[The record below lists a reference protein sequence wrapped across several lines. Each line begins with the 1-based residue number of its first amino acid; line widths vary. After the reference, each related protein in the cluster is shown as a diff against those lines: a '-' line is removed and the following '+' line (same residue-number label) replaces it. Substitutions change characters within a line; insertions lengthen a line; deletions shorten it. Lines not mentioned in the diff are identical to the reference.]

1 MKKKVILLPLI
12 MMALASC
19 GGNSSKNSTEPAPS
33 NSTSTSTSTKPSTST
48 STKPSTSTSTGGST
62 VTPTK
67 EYGIVDTPV
76 AGTAYKFGFK
86 QTAKGAM
93 YYMKGEM
100 SGFYIASTTNVAE
113 ATDMFVEE
121 AEGGFHLY
129 FMSGTAK
136 KFIQAETSGT
146 HLNAVI
152 KDSATGVW
160 KYKAEW
166 KTLIWSLTDKDVFL
180 GTFGDYVTFG
190 ASAVDKAPTSYVSHF
205 YAEGAKG
212 TEPVIEGKKVAVKGV
227 TADESIEVEQGKT
240 KKIVASV
247 LPADAT
253 EKGLTFKSN
262 DETKAT
268 VDANGVVTGV
278 ALGETTVTVA
288 SKENP
293 SFTATVK
300 VTVKEATSV
309 GEVDSI
315 TLTIDSLGLQSQKY
329 ADGTVEISG
338 NSFQFVELGNYGNG
352 IQMRNRTKASSLW
365 NTAAFAKGIESIE
378 FTYNSEKN
386 ISKDSANH
394 LKVEFGSDN
403 TFAVESKLVSR
414 AANETTASVKPT
426 ANTNTFVRFTI
437 NATYSLYIDS
447 IVINFAK

>member
-33 NSTSTSTSTKPSTST
+33 NSTSTST

-100 SGFYIASTTNVAE
+100 SGYYIASTTNVAE

-180 GTFGDYVTFG
+180 GTYGDYVTFG

-212 TEPVIEGKKVAVKGV
+212 TEPVIEGNQSHACTGKKVAVTGV

-278 ALGETTVTVA
+278 ALGQTTVTVA

-315 TLTIDSLGLQSQKY
+315 ELTIDSLGLQSQKY

-352 IQMRNRTKASSLW
+352 IQMRNKTKASSLW
-365 NTAAFAKGIESIE
+365 NTVAFTKNIESIE
-378 FTYNSEKN
+378 INITDGKAGFSNTDALKFEFAKDAAFTDASTSMLSTVKN
-386 ISKDSANH
+386 TTNYTVTPSAATY
-394 LKVEFGSDN
+394 
-403 TFAVESKLVSR
+403 TFFRV
-414 AANETTASVKPT
+414 
-426 ANTNTFVRFTI
+426 TI
-437 NATYSLYIDS
+437 NITYSMYFES
-447 IVINFAK
+447 IIVHFAK

>member
-100 SGFYIASTTNVAE
+100 SGYYIASTTNVAE

-180 GTFGDYVTFG
+180 GTYGDYVTFG

-212 TEPVIEGKKVAVKGV
+212 TEPVIEGKKVAVTGV

-253 EKGLTFKSN
+253 EKGLTYKSN
-262 DETKAT
+262 DEKKAT

-315 TLTIDSLGLQSQKY
+315 ELTIDSLGLKSQKY

-352 IQMRNRTKASSLW
+352 IQMRNKTKASSLW

-378 FTYNSEKN
+378 LNLTAGKAGFSNTDALKFEFANDAAFTNAST
-386 ISKDSANH
+386 SMLSTVKDTTNYTVTPSAATY
-394 LKVEFGSDN
+394 
-403 TFAVESKLVSR
+403 TFFRV
-414 AANETTASVKPT
+414 
-426 ANTNTFVRFTI
+426 TI
-437 NATYSLYIDS
+437 NITYSMYFES
-447 IVINFAK
+447 IIVHFAK